1 MYEQFCEPARSVMQ
15 RAEQDARL
23 WKHEYIG
30 TEHILL
36 GLVKEELGVA
46 VHVLKNLDLDP
57 RRLAHEV
64 EIIIQPGD
72 DPVTRETLTL
82 TPRGKIAIG
91 YAMEKASSLHHDYVG
106 TPHLLLGLRREVE
119 GVAAQVLMNCGVE
132 LEALRRETAKLLVHP
147 E

>member
-1 MYEQFCEPARSVMQ
+1 ME
-15 RAEQDARL
+15 RAEQQARL

-46 VHVLKNLDLDP
+46 AHVLKNLGVEP
-57 RRLAHEV
+57 RRIAHEF
-64 EIIIQPGD
+64 EKIIQSGV

-82 TPRGKIAIG
+82 TPRGKIAVAN
-91 YAMEKASSLHHDYVG
+91 AMEEARDLHHDYVG
-106 TPHLLLGLRREVE
+106 TPHLLLGLRRDEQS
-119 GVAAQVLMNCGVE
+119 VASQILMNCDVE
-132 LEALRRETAKLLVHP
+132 LEALRQETAKLLVNP